1 MFVLLLMNLR
11 AQGVKVGMGEWL
23 RFLEGVQ
30 KGLVTDLD
38 SLYRFGRAVL
48 CHSEAHYDAFDLA
61 FQAAF
66 EGVELPGDLKEAL
79 EDWLKDARE
88 ATGERVHVDMTPEEL
103 LEEFRKR
110 LAEQKERH
118 DGGNKWVGT
127 GGSSPY
133 GRQGKADKGVR
144 VGPEGDA
151 GGGRSAIRVA
161 GERRWRDYRTD
172 TALEVRD
179 FKVALRALRNLVK
192 EGQYT
197 LDLDGTIDA
206 TAHNAGDIDLV
217 YERERKN
224 RTHLVLLMDTGGS
237 MDPHARLVERLFTAS
252 KELKGFKSF
261 QSLFF
266 HNAPYGHLY
275 KSFAEWERVPIPELI
290 KDWTPKHRIIW
301 VGDASMA
308 PYELLSDGYW
318 GYSGRRGPGMSG
330 LDWISQITRQCPN
343 SVWLN
348 PDAERWWNHPTVRA
362 IGNVVPMFPL
372 SVGGVREAVKKL
384 RSGV

>member
-23 RFLEGVQ
+23 RFLEGIERE
-30 KGLVTDLD
+30 LVTDLD
-38 SLYRFGRAVL
+38 GLYRFGRAVL
-48 CHSEAHYDAFDLA
+48 CHSEAHYDAYDLA

-66 EGVELPGDLKEAL
+66 EGVELPAELKEELA
-79 EDWLKDARE
+79 EWLAEARE
-88 ATGERVHVDMTPEEL
+88 ATGEGVQVDMSHEEL
-103 LEEFRKR
+103 LREFYER
-110 LAEQKERH
+110 LQQQKERH
-118 DGGNKWVGT
+118 DGGNRWVGT

-133 GRQGKADKGVR
+133 GRQGRSDRGVR
-144 VGPEGDA
+144 VGEGGEQ

-172 TALEVRD
+172 TQLEVRD

-192 EGQYT
+192 EGQWE
-197 LDLDGTIDA
+197 LDLDQTIDS
-206 TAHNAGDIDLV
+206 TAKNAGDIDLR
-217 YERERKN
+217 YERARKN

-252 KELKGFKSF
+252 TELKGFKSF

-275 KSFAEWERVPIPELI
+275 RSWQEWERVPIPELI
-290 KDWTPKHRIIW
+290 REWTPKHRIIW

-318 GYSGRRGPGMSG
+318 GFSGRRGGGMSG
-330 LDWISQITRQCPN
+330 LDWIQHITRRCPN

-372 SVGGVREAVKKL
+372 TVGGVQQAVKKL
-384 RSGV
+384 RAGV